1 MRRDNPIREIE
12 IGQQEMDEVGFLR
25 PGQSLRKILFSDMS
39 AQVAGV
45 YDFKT
50 KTLYVRGQDNQAFHL
65 ERYVIVHEYT
75 HALQD
80 QHWHLAKIL
89 PDEYKIRYRNS
100 DALSARHALVE
111 GDAVNTQGLYIERS
125 YTPAEVRGMIT
136 YEQHLPT
143 GVPLPRA
150 IQKQFYF
157 PYTTGVRFAQTLYQ
171 SGGMRAINAAFTRL
185 PSSTYE
191 IMFPDAYLRHWRAAD
206 VQLHGVRGFGRW
218 KRVDDDVFGAL
229 GYKMLLWQH
238 SSESAATSALRSYR
252 GDRYVFLE
260 KGSAGALLM
269 ESKWQSG
276 TAARRA
282 AQKLAS
288 SIEKR
293 FGRTG
298 AWRPDHPVVRGEGV
312 SAYVRSRGANVTL
325 AYAPT
330 SSLALRLGKARTF

>member
-1 MRRDNPIREIE
+1 
-12 IGQQEMDEVGFLR
+12 
-25 PGQSLRKILFSDMS
+25 
-39 AQVAGV
+39 
-45 YDFKT
+45 
-50 KTLYVRGQDNQAFHL
+50 
-65 ERYVIVHEYT
+65 
-75 HALQD
+75 
-80 QHWHLAKIL
+80 
-89 PDEYKIRYRNS
+89 
-100 DALSARHALVE
+100 
-111 GDAVNTQGLYIERS
+111 
-125 YTPAEVRGMIT
+125 MIT

-143 GVPLPRA
+143 GVPLPWA

-206 VQLHGVRGFGRW
+206 VHLHGVRGFGGW

-276 TAARRA
+276 AAARRA

-298 AWRPDHPVVRGEGV
+298 AWRPDHPVIRGEGV